1 LSGGSQTL
9 GIGLEVG
16 SDEYFDHAGRVASLT
31 ANRTDYLLITGQPI
45 YSRHM
50 CAFNVK
56 VAKTH
61 AYNLVAF
68 LPTRSEAGAEKF

>member
-1 LSGGSQTL
+1 
-9 GIGLEVG
+9 
-16 SDEYFDHAGRVASLT
+16 
-31 ANRTDYLLITGQPI
+31 
-45 YSRHM
+45 M

-68 LPTRSEAGAEKF
+68 PPMRLQAGAQKF

>member
-1 LSGGSQTL
+1 
-9 GIGLEVG
+9 
-16 SDEYFDHAGRVASLT
+16 
-31 ANRTDYLLITGQPI
+31 
-45 YSRHM
+45 M

-68 LPTRSEAGAEKF
+68 LLTRSQAGAQTF

>member
-1 LSGGSQTL
+1 
-9 GIGLEVG
+9 
-16 SDEYFDHAGRVASLT
+16 
-31 ANRTDYLLITGQPI
+31 
-45 YSRHM
+45 M

-61 AYNLVAF
+61 AYNLVAL